1 MSKIAGW
8 AKIAGPT
15 TFHLDRL
22 NIGPR
27 LTACFVLIIV
37 AMLAGNAVLLW
48 QFHQART
55 QAKRLSSVDQQLIT
69 VLQAH
74 ITLMASYESLDIL
87 AHSENSDTFV
97 REAKALRDALLHSN
111 QRSRNALMRLP
122 RETQLDPTLIPTL
135 VAIQDGL
142 PPQLDAVILL
152 AQIGDWE
159 AVRLRLVGQIR
170 PIEARSASLV
180 ESVDHEVGT
189 ERAEAQLRIER
200 AQQRIL
206 IFVPATAT
214 LTLLFAAF
222 LGWAITRSITHPL
235 GTLVEGSTALA
246 RGDFTHRVFATGSDE
261 IARLGTVFNEMVV
274 KLQELYRE
282 LQRRESYL
290 AEAQLLSHTGSFGWN
305 VSSGEIYWSDETYRI
320 FEFEP
325 KTKMTLES
333 IVQRTHPEDRQAVEN
348 LIERVSRERTEFDFG
363 HRLLMTDGSTKY
375 LRVVGRPSTDD
386 GGHFEFVGAVMD
398 MTERKRAEEAL
409 RQTRAALAH
418 VTRVTTLGEITA
430 SIAHEV
436 NQPLAAAITDSNTC
450 LRWLERDPPNLEKA
464 RAAVLRSV
472 KDSTRAAD
480 IIKRIRMLFKKGAT
494 QREPVDMNE
503 VIREMI
509 VLLHDE
515 AERYS
520 VSIRAELAADLPK
533 VMADRILLQQVV
545 MNLMLNGVDAMKGTS
560 IPRELMMKSL
570 HQNGHL
576 LVTVSDT
583 GVGVASDQ
591 TAEIFEAFFTTKP
604 EGTGMGLPISRSIV
618 ESHDGRLWVTANS
631 GRGATFHFTLP
642 SNIEAGK

>member
-1 MSKIAGW
+1 VSKIAGW
-8 AKIAGPT
+8 AKKAGQT

-509 VLLHDE
+509 ALLHDE